1 MTMSVTML
9 ITVMGES
16 GSLLN
21 SGSTY
26 TVTKAFG
33 AALVGGKRATDTYG
47 VLTPASSE
55 NKPYLALDT
64 SGNVTG
70 LVGPGGEI
78 VSKPWSVAAQTKGH
92 MGARGCY
99 ANCPSPTFAQSGNTY
114 TWNLAVAIPAD
125 AIAVQLVAANAVT
138 SDVTGVSGTVS
149 IGGTKTELLNN
160 AGAWTAATW
169 AGASTV
175 SLTAGTTD
183 NPAFVL
189 SDWVPITPSTTT
201 FTSSAGLALQ
211 MCYARIAT
219 PSANANVSLLGAAV
233 ASSTG
238 WVTSVDE
245 QVMALRY
252 QIGDFVATPTGMTGS
267 SNPANAPIV
276 GVRYITA
283 SKNCVQV
290 MALGDSIEFGAGLT
304 PAGYAWGHIACNNL
318 SADNK
323 IYSFLNHGY
332 SGQTTTKML
341 ARARV
346 VIPQFKPNIVIL
358 PAFSPNDGTPTQAI
372 INTQLYNVRMMAQI
386 CLDNGALP
394 IILEGFPK
402 ATNASNVA
410 SSYTAG
416 QDALRTTL
424 NTLHQDGAIV
434 YVRHGLGNGA
444 SPELWGSA
452 SYTSDGIHPSDA
464 GVAIIAAAVQ
474 AAIPAAGF

>member
-1 MTMSVTML
+1 MTTSSIRYIGTEPL
-9 ITVMGES
+9 REESIT
-16 GSLLN
+16 GSKRVWDYGQIQTVDTAIATQLLTT
-21 SGSTY
+21 GLFEDDAGVY
-26 TVTKAFG
+26 AQ
-33 AALVGGKRATDTYG
+33 LATD
-47 VLTPASSE
+47 S
-55 NKPYLALDT
+55 

-70 LVGPGGEI
+70 LVGPGGVV
-78 VSKPWSVAAQTKGH
+78 VSTPWSVSSQTKGH
-92 MGARGCY
+92 LGARGCY
-99 ANCPSPTFAQSGNTY
+99 VNCPSPTFAQSGNTY
-114 TWNLAVAIPAD
+114 TWCLAVAIPAD

-138 SDVTGVSGTVS
+138 SAITGVSGAVS

-160 AGAWTAATW
+160 AGTWTAATW
-169 AGASTV
+169 GSASTV

-183 NPAFVL
+183 TPAFTL
-189 SDWVPITPSTTT
+189 SDWIPITPSVTT
-201 FTSSAGLALQ
+201 FTGSEGLALQ

-219 PSANANVSLLGAAV
+219 PSANANVSLLGCAV
-233 ASSTG
+233 ASSSG

-304 PAGYAWGHIACNNL
+304 PVGYTWGHIACNNL
-318 SADNK
+318 STDK
-323 IYSFLNHGY
+323 IYSFINHGY

-346 VIPQFKPNIVIL
+346 VIPQFRPNVVFL

-372 INTQLYNVRMMAQI
+372 INTQIYNIRMMAQL

-394 IILEGFPK
+394 IILEGLPK
-402 ATNASNVA
+402 TTNSSNVA

-416 QDALRTTL
+416 QDALRTAL
-424 NTLHQDGAIV
+424 NAMHASGAIV

-452 SYTSDGIHPSDA
+452 SYTSDGTHPSDA
-464 GVAIIAAAVQ
+464 GVAIITANVQ
-474 AAIPAAGF
+474 AAISAAGF